1 MTTTEINAHFE
12 SAMQVFKGDILE
24 ADEAEIDQLIE
35 LSFLIYYA
43 GIPEIIATRGN
54 ENYPE
59 QLESQTHHG
68 IVRILASRLTVHK
81 ETTDWIAKQ
90 SFKFALFL
98 MDKYSVKDGKL
109 QYRAEN
115 FPDKWRESDR
125 ENFAAITFAV
135 NTIYIKAL
143 KETALPDTEKQRLHR
158 EIISSLDWREL
169 LSINLVS
176 NSNVIDAFYR
186 NRYRKSRMN

>member
-1 MTTTEINAHFE
+1 MNNTEIITHFE
-12 SAMQVFKGDILE
+12 SAMQLFKGDILE
-24 ADEAEIDQLIE
+24 ADETEIDQLIE
-35 LSFLIYYA
+35 WSFLIYYT
-43 GIPEIIATRGN
+43 GIPEVIATRGN

-59 QLESQTHHG
+59 HLESAAHDE
-68 IVRILASRLTVHK
+68 IVRILGSRLAAHK

-115 FPDKWRESDR
+115 FPDKWPESDR
-125 ENFAAITFAV
+125 ENFAAIIAAV
-135 NTIYIKAL
+135 NTIYIKTL
-143 KETALPDTEKQRLHR
+143 KKTALPDTDKERLHR

-176 NSNVIDAFYR
+176 NSNVLEAFYR
-186 NRYRKSRMN
+186 NRYMKSRMN